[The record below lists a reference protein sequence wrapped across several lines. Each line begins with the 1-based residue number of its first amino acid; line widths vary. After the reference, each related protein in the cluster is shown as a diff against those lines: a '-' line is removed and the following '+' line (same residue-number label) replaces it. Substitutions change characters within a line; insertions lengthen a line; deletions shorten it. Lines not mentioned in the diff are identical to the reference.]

1 MEHIKMNTM
10 SYYHDLHLKTDILL
24 LLDLFQRFIDTYLEY
39 YGLDPCYY
47 FSSLGLS
54 WSYDVIEPTKFILY
68 LDANN
73 LYGGAMSEYLH
84 YGRFNWL
91 NKTKLINSV

>member
-1 MEHIKMNTM
+1 MKWTI
-10 SYYHDLHLKTDILL
+10 SYIANRHSKAKI
-24 LLDLFQRFIDTYLEY
+24 RFIFILKYNSKKY
-39 YGLDPCYY
+39 IQ
-47 FSSLGLS
+47 
-54 WSYDVIEPTKFILY
+54 SYDVIEPTKFILY